1 MNNQND
7 DYLPSLLQEFQG
19 TENAEGQLSEYQKVK
34 LGNLGL
40 MTPMSNTLTTDFEQ
54 MTLDTSPKESLV
66 NQKNCLIIDT
76 IDEQEENIF
85 KLQVQGTIN
94 AQKHQSFKVPKEQ
107 KRKSPKHK
115 TCQPLLTEPINQGI
129 QENQDAILEMQSPSS
144 NDTPSLNAQTL
155 QLIKE
160 LWNSEKNES
169 EYFQD
174 IIDGHSIPQGLS
186 YDYSYLNQP
195 FYSPPLLESQSP
207 QVKFEP
213 DIEMDLYVTSLVD
226 QLWGN
231 QIVSRKL
238 QKMLEQGTQE
248 QKELITYKLE
258 RISPQIQKDVFG
270 NYVVQKIFECTN
282 QKLQLRMFNKLKSH
296 FYDLSKNNF
305 GCRVMQKLIEYTYNR
320 EDLQLIVLQQLQ
332 SNMRS
337 LIYDLNG
344 NYVIFKM
351 LETYDKLKM
360 EFLIPIVEESFNYMG
375 QQIYG
380 CKIIHKVIQQY
391 TPQQISRI
399 IRLSVQNYNILSQT
413 EYGNYVLQHILQH
426 WKPSQEKGYL
436 VQLVIQQ
443 FYQLSVNK
451 YASNTV
457 ERALEVLGKQELI
470 AIMNWLLSRNPNQ
483 YSSNFVIL
491 ANHQYANYVIK
502 KFLVLSDHSVQK
514 YISDHLQQNQSELTA
529 IKSTVHGQRIYS
541 LLEKSIQQ

>member
-7 DYLPSLLQEFQG
+7 DYLPSLLKEFQG

-54 MTLDTSPKESLV
+54 MTLDTSPKESV
-66 NQKNCLIIDT
+66 INQNNYLNIDT
-76 IDEQEENIF
+76 IDEQEENIC
-85 KLQVQGTIN
+85 KLQVPGTLN

-115 TCQPLLTEPINQGI
+115 TCQPQPTEPLSQGVE
-129 QENQDAILEMQSPSS
+129 ENQDAILEMQSPSS

-186 YDYSYLNQP
+186 YEYSYLNQP
-195 FYSPPLLESQSP
+195 IYSPLLESQSP
-207 QVKFEP
+207 QVQFEP
-213 DIEMDLYVTSLVD
+213 DIEMDLCVTSLVD

-248 QKELITYKLE
+248 QKELIAQKLE
-258 RISPQIQKDVFG
+258 RISPQIEKDVFG
-270 NYVVQKIFECTN
+270 NYVVQKLFECTN
-282 QKLQLRMFNKLKSH
+282 QKIQLRMFNKLKSH

-320 EDLQLIVLQQLQ
+320 EELQLVVLQQLQ

-399 IRLSVQNYNILSQT
+399 IRLSVQNYSILSQT
-413 EYGNYVLQHILQH
+413 EYGNYVLQHILQY

-443 FYQLSVNK
+443 FYQLSINK

-470 AIMNWLLSRNPNQ
+470 AVMKWLLCRSPNQ
-483 YSSNFVIL
+483 YSSNFVVL

-502 KFLVLSDHSVQK
+502 KFLVLCDHNVQK
-514 YISDHLQQNQSELTA
+514 YISDHLYQNQSELTA

-541 LLEKSIQQ
+541 LLEKQIQH

>member
-7 DYLPSLLQEFQG
+7 DYLPSLLKEFQG
-19 TENAEGQLSEYQKVK
+19 TENAEGQLSEQQKVK

-54 MTLDTSPKESLV
+54 MTLDTSPKESVV
-66 NQKNCLIIDT
+66 NQNNCLIIDT

-85 KLQVQGTIN
+85 KLQVQGTLS
-94 AQKHQSFKVPKEQ
+94 AQKHQSFKVPREQ

-115 TCQPLLTEPINQGI
+115 TCEPHLTEPLGQGI
-129 QENQDAILEMQSPSS
+129 EENQDAILEMQSPSS
-144 NDTPSLNAQTL
+144 NDTPLLNAQTL
-155 QLIKE
+155 QVIKE

-195 FYSPPLLESQSP
+195 LYSPPLESQSP

-213 DIEMDLYVTSLVD
+213 DVEMDLQVTSLVD

-258 RISPQIQKDVFG
+258 RISPQIEKDVFG

-399 IRLSVQNYNILSQT
+399 IRLSVQNYSILSQT
-413 EYGNYVLQHILQH
+413 EYGNYVLQHILQY

-457 ERALEVLGKQELI
+457 ERALEVLGKQELV
-470 AIMNWLLSRNPNQ
+470 AIMNWLVCRNPNQ

-529 IKSTVHGQRIYS
+529 IKSTVHGI
-541 LLEKSIQQ
+541 I

>member
-1 MNNQND
+1 MNKQND
-7 DYLPSLLQEFQG
+7 DYLPSLLKEFQG
-19 TENAEGQLSEYQKVK
+19 TENAEGQSSEQQKVK

-54 MTLDTSPKESLV
+54 MTLDTSPKESL
-66 NQKNCLIIDT
+66 IIQNNLLNIDS
-76 IDEQEENIF
+76 IDEQEEAIY
-85 KLQVQGTIN
+85 KLQVQGTLN
-94 AQKHQSFKVPKEQ
+94 VQKHQSFKVPKEQ

-115 TCQPLLTEPINQGI
+115 TCQPQLTEPLKQEID
-129 QENQDAILEMQSPSS
+129 ENQDAILEMHSPSS
-144 NDTPSLNAQTL
+144 NDTPQLNAQTL

-160 LWNSEKNES
+160 VWNSEKNET

-174 IIDGHSIPQGLS
+174 IIDGHSIPQGLQ
-186 YDYSYLNQP
+186 YEFNYLNQP
-195 FYSPPLLESQSP
+195 IYSPLLESQSP
-207 QVKFEP
+207 QVQFEP
-213 DIEMDLYVTSLVD
+213 DIEMDLYITSLVD

-238 QKMLEQGTQE
+238 QKMLESGTLE
-248 QKELITYKLE
+248 QKELISQKLE
-258 RISPQIQKDVFG
+258 RISPQIEKDVFG

-380 CKIIHKVIQQY
+380 CKIIHKIIQQY
-391 TPQQISRI
+391 SPQQISRI
-399 IRLSVQNYNILSQT
+399 IRLSVQNYSVLSQT
-413 EYGNYVLQHILQH
+413 EYGNYVLQHILQY

-443 FYQLSVNK
+443 FYQLSINK

-457 ERALEVLGKQELI
+457 ERALEVLGKQELL
-470 AIMNWLLSRNPNQ
+470 AIMKWLLCLSPNQ
-483 YSSNFVIL
+483 YSSNFVVL

-502 KFLVLSDHSVQK
+502 KFLVLSDHSVQR
-514 YISDHLQQNQSELTA
+514 YISDHLSQNQLELTA

-541 LLEKSIQQ
+541 LLEKQIQH

>member
-7 DYLPSLLQEFQG
+7 DYLPSLLKEFQE
-19 TENAEGQLSEYQKVK
+19 TENAEGQLSEQQKVK

-54 MTLDTSPKESLV
+54 MTLDTSPKESV
-66 NQKNCLIIDT
+66 INQNNCLNIDT

-85 KLQVQGTIN
+85 RLQVPGTLN
-94 AQKHQSFKVPKEQ
+94 AQKHQSFKVPKES

-115 TCQPLLTEPINQGI
+115 TCQPQLTEPINQGVE
-129 QENQDAILEMQSPSS
+129 ENQDAILEMQSPSS

-160 LWNSEKNES
+160 LWNSEKNET

-186 YDYSYLNQP
+186 YEYSYLNQP
-195 FYSPPLLESQSP
+195 IYSPLLESQSP
-207 QVKFEP
+207 QVQFEP

-248 QKELITYKLE
+248 QKELIAQKLE
-258 RISPQIQKDVFG
+258 RISPQIEKDVFG
-270 NYVVQKIFECTN
+270 NYVVQKLFECTN
-282 QKLQLRMFNKLKSH
+282 QKIQLRMFNKLKSH

-320 EDLQLIVLQQLQ
+320 EDLQLVVLQQLQ

-380 CKIIHKVIQQY
+380 CKIIHKIIQQY

-399 IRLSVQNYNILSQT
+399 IRLSVQNYSILSQT
-413 EYGNYVLQHILQH
+413 EYGNYVLQHILQY

-443 FYQLSVNK
+443 FYQLSINK

-470 AIMNWLLSRNPNQ
+470 AVMKWLLCRSPNQ
-483 YSSNFVIL
+483 YSSNFVVL

-502 KFLVLSDHSVQK
+502 KFLVLCDHSVQK
-514 YISDHLQQNQSELTA
+514 YISDHLYQNQQELTA

-541 LLEKSIQQ
+541 LLEKQIQH